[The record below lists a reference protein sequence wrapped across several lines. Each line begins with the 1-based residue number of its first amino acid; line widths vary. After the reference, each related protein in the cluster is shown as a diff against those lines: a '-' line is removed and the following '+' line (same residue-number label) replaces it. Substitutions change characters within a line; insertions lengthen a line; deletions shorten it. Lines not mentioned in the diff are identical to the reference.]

1 MAHASKLQEVV
12 DETSALSQKRTF
24 RNVRPMSALH
34 PKADIAAMPAL
45 CLVLSDRA
53 VQS

>member
-24 RNVRPMSALH
+24 RNVRSLSALY
-34 PKADIAAMPAL
+34 
-45 CLVLSDRA
+45 LVLSDRA